1 MKRIIW
7 GYPTKS
13 LEKAQ
18 KKLKIDLRFYGGN
31 GAGNCA
37 KLDERHPKIA
47 ERIHKDVSI
56 WYHTEVDDILLDL
69 ERG

>member
-1 MKRIIW
+1 MKRRIW

-18 KKLKIDLRFYGGN
+18 KKLKSDLQFYGGR

-37 KLDERHPKIA
+37 ELDKRHP
-47 ERIHKDVSI
+47 RIVPRKHKGGST
-56 WYHTEVDDILLDL
+56 WYHTEVDDIVLDL
-69 ERG
+69 ERH